1 VTGFPLLLDED
12 VQLVLAQALRDRGHD
27 VVHALEAG
35 LKSKSDSL
43 VLATAV
49 AQGRAVLTHNVTDFL
64 PLAGEYA
71 RLGRNHLGILVAK
84 QMDVKA
90 LLGRT
95 TRALAERKPA
105 DLLNAVV
112 WLT

>member
-1 VTGFPLLLDED
+1 MPGFPLLLDED
-12 VQLVLAQALRDRGHD
+12 VQLVMAQALRDRGHD
-27 VVHALEAG
+27 VVHALELG
-35 LKSKSDSL
+35 LKSKDDAL

-71 RLGRNHLGILVAK
+71 RRGRDHLGIFLAK

-90 LLGRT
+90 LLART
-95 TRALAERKPA
+95 TRALAERTPA